1 MKILNKIRYWLIR
14 QLLNEDEKYLL
25 AMAVE
30 TRYNDLW
37 KYAIEDRTA
46 DKSNVAEDIGK
57 LVYIKS
63 KIFSTNLYY

>member
-1 MKILNKIRYWLIR
+1 
-14 QLLNEDEKYLL
+14 
-25 AMAVE
+25 MAVE